1 VAGKFGSQIRL
12 LHVTDDAGLAMSMG
26 AFASNIGELLIL
38 LADAGEKILADAK
51 RRAQEH
57 GIQADTAQHNNLGG
71 RVCDVIVKEAVSW
84 KADLIVIG
92 THGRRG
98 AGRLLLG
105 SDAERVLRLAPV
117 PVLLVRGSD
126 AAA

>member
-1 VAGKFGSQIRL
+1 
-12 LHVTDDAGLAMSMG
+12 MSMG

-51 RRAQEH
+51 RRAQER
-57 GIQADTAQHNNLGG
+57 GIDADTVLHNNLGG
-71 RVCDVIVKEAVSW
+71 RVCDVIVKEVVSW

-126 AAA
+126 AAS